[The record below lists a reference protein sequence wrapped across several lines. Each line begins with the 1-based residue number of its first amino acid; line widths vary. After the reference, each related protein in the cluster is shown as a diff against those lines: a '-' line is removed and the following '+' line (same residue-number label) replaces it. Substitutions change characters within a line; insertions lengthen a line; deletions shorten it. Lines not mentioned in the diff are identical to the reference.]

1 MAMSRFS
8 LHQNDKPASESQRP
22 QPVIFGDRKAS
33 YESVIEAAMQAAE
46 SNNIHRF
53 GEGNVTASL
62 AAWPQTLPST
72 DDKGAIDTP
81 IEPVADGWLERYT
94 PSILTAE
101 RYEILKANLWA
112 RYSET
117 TMQIILFVGAAAKC
131 GTSTA
136 AANFAA
142 LLAQEPGA
150 KVLLINANFRSSER
164 DNSLSA
170 HLLDTA
176 PGESLVSGAPP
187 SPVYPV
193 PGPSNLYVLPRGT
206 KCSMPLSLFQ
216 SSAFDKFLRTA
227 RERFRYVIV
236 DAPPLQ
242 GHPESL
248 ALSGKADGVILVVEA
263 EKTRK
268 QNALW
273 AKQQIES
280 AGGRLLGVVLNKRKY
295 YIPEWL
301 YKRI

>member
-1 MAMSRFS
+1 MSRFS
-8 LHQNDKPASESQRP
+8 LHQNDKPASEIQRP
-22 QPVIFGDRKAS
+22 TQPVTLGDRKTGHDS
-33 YESVIEAAMQAAE
+33 LIEAAMQAVE
-46 SNNIHRF
+46 SNNIHHF
-53 GEGNVTASL
+53 DEGNVTSAL
-62 AAWPQTLPST
+62 EAWPQTLLNP
-72 DDKGAIDTP
+72 DDTAAIDVP
-81 IEPVADGWLERYT
+81 IEPVADRWLDNYT
-94 PSILTAE
+94 PCILTAE
-101 RYEILKANLWA
+101 HYEILKANLWA

-117 TMQIILFVGAAAKC
+117 TMQIILFVGAGAKC

-150 KVLLINANFRSSER
+150 KVLLIDANLRSSER
-164 DNSLSA
+164 DTSLSTNY
-170 HLLDTA
+170 LDTA
-176 PGESLVSGAPP
+176 PRVSLVSGAPQ

-193 PGPSNLYVLPRGT
+193 PGSSNLYLLPSGT

-216 SSAFDKFLRTA
+216 PSAFDKFLRTA
-227 RERFRYVIV
+227 RERFQYVVI

-242 GHPESL
+242 GYPESL
-248 ALSGKADGVILVVEA
+248 VLSGKADGVILVVEA

-295 YIPEWL
+295 YIPKWL
-301 YKRI
+301 YERI